1 MRAVVHRFR
10 PPSAP
15 ERLLLWLLLL
25 AAVPAH
31 AAEGFSVLVSVKPVH
46 SIVAGLMAGIE
57 GPGLLVEEGTPFD
70 FALAGEHRERVA
82 KSDLVI
88 WVGPE
93 LEPALAAAIDDLPSN
108 VRVVELLASRSL
120 KILPSRRD
128 GERRDPFFWLDDR
141 NVILLLD
148 DLARLLAEVDP
159 ARAHVYAR
167 NRREVMARLQKID
180 REYEYGYRGLKAG
193 LGVQYHDTLQ
203 YFEQAYAL
211 RIVDRVTGSPLDPVD
226 AEALLGVRRHI
237 TGEGVACLLTEK
249 GMEARYLD
257 LLTEETGVNL
267 GELDTLGVGLPP
279 GPDLYF
285 DLMARNTETIKRCL
299 SGKRAQD
306 ARTGEAGAEGAAGA
320 EGGRFLLTDH
330 MGRLVSP
337 ETMLGKHQVLY
348 FGYTFC
354 PDICPTS
361 LSVLFRALDLLGDRA
376 DLFQPYFITIDPER
390 DTVAVMRGYVGYFDD
405 RLIGVTGSPA
415 MIDRMAA
422 HYGVRYEKVTEESP
436 DPSLYLM
443 DHTASLY
450 LVGPDGRYI
459 TKFLHGVTP
468 EQLAEGL
475 RAALP

>member
-1 MRAVVHRFR
+1 L
-10 PPSAP
+10 
-15 ERLLLWLLLL
+15 RLLLWLLLL
-25 AAVPAH
+25 AAFPAP
-31 AAEGFSVLVSVKPVH
+31 AAEGFRVLVTVKPVH
-46 SIVAGLMAGIE
+46 SVVAGLMAGVE
-57 GPGLLVEEGTPFD
+57 GPELLVEEGTPYD
-70 FALAGEHRERVA
+70 FTLTAEQRERLA
-82 KSDLVI
+82 ESDLVI

-93 LEPALAAAIDDLPSN
+93 LEPALAAVIDDLPSN

-128 GERRDPFFWLDDR
+128 GALRDPFFWLDDR

-148 DLARLLAEVDP
+148 DLAHLLAEADP

-167 NRREVMARLQKID
+167 NRREVMTRLQKID

-249 GMEARYLD
+249 GMEPRYLD
-257 LLTEETGVNL
+257 LLTEGAGVNL

-299 SGKRAQD
+299 SGQGAQD

-376 DLFQPYFITIDPER
+376 ELFQPYFITIDPER

-405 RLIGVTGSPA
+405 RLIGVTGSSA

-436 DPSLYLM
+436 DPGLYLM

-475 RAALP
+475 RSALP